1 MKLEEMSC
9 IDCAVKRCDAKEERT
24 DFPEFCVTTHL
35 DPEVLK
41 DAMKCY
47 EDPENHKVMVAA
59 AEVEYEHYC
68 KYTRVEEIMEF
79 ARKIGQR
86 NRDRHLRRAFERKPD
101 PCIHPQRARI

>member
-59 AEVEYEHYC
+59 AEVEYEHRSEER
-68 KYTRVEEIMEF
+68 RVGKEC
-79 ARKIGQR
+79 RSR
-86 NRDRHLRRAFERKPD
+86 WSPYH
-101 PCIHPQRARI
+101 